1 MIPIAK
7 GSGLAWTT
15 LSVDDSGGSQEAIKN
30 DVQSF
35 QFALPRGVLD
45 VTGVD
50 KSAIERLLLLADFSC
65 TFTTTAINFGTSPSF
80 WDVFHTVPSTSVAR
94 TTTLVFAS
102 KTLAPEVLY
111 TDFNVTRGQDGSLGA
126 TVPGVLADGTV
137 PSWT

>member
-1 MIPIAK
+1 MAK

-15 LSVDDSGGSQEAIKN
+15 LSVDDSGGAVEVIKN

-35 QFALPRGVLD
+35 QFAMPRGVLD
-45 VTGVD
+45 ITGVD
-50 KSAIERLLLLADFSC
+50 KSAIERLLLLADFSI
-65 TFTTTAINFGTSPSF
+65 TLTTTAINFASTPSF

-102 KTLAPEVLY
+102 KTLANEVLY

-126 TVPGVLADGTV
+126 SVPGVLADGTV
-137 PSWT
+137 PSWA

>member
-1 MIPIAK
+1 VAK
-7 GSGLAWTT
+7 STGLAWTT
-15 LSVDDSGGSQEAIKN
+15 LSVDDSGGSVEAIKN

-35 QFALPRGVLD
+35 QFGLPRAVLD

-50 KSAIERLLLLADFSC
+50 KSAFERLLLLADFTCS
-65 TFTTTAINFGTSPSF
+65 FVTTAINFASSPSF

-102 KTLAPEVLY
+102 KTLANEVLF
-111 TDFNVTRGQDGSLGA
+111 TDFAVTRGQDGALGA

-137 PSWT
+137 PSWA